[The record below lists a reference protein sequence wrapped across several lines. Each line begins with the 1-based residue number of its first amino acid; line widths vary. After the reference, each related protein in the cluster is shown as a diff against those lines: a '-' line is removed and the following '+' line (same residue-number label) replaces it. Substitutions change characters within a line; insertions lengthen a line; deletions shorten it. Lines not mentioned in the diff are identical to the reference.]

1 LTEKVW
7 LAAEYHLPITYSC
20 RMPFSSPFSAQCLPA
35 PGPATV
41 RLALIRTSIELF
53 GIVYTRD
60 TLFPAIRETTVMICP
75 PVRVGISKHVLRFY
89 KASQSGLVESIG
101 YREFAHAEGSLVIY
115 LEVPALL
122 QRIFVELL
130 SAIGY
135 WGQGSSLTY
144 CKQVYEEKPKT
155 EETVRPLDEMAGA
168 SIGNR
173 VTAFM
178 TDWRKKDT
186 TWEMVIGHESD
197 QFLETKLFVFPPE
210 VCEQQSKGQ
219 WLVSRSL
226 E

>member
-53 GIVYTRD
+53 GIAYTRD
-60 TLFPAIRETTVMICP
+60 TLFPAIRETAVMICP
-75 PVRVGISKHVLRFY
+75 PVRVGVSNHVLRLH
-89 KASQSGLVESIG
+89 KASQSGLAESIG
-101 YREFAHAEGSLVIY
+101 YREFAQADGNLVIY
-115 LEVPALL
+115 LEVPAMLKRL
-122 QRIFVELL
+122 FVELL
-130 SAIGY
+130 YGVGY

-155 EETVRPLDEMAGA
+155 EEVVRPLDEMVNT
-168 SIGNR
+168 SIGNQ

-178 TDWRKKDT
+178 TDCRVKDT
-186 TWEMVIGHESD
+186 NWEMVIGQESA
-197 QFLETKLFVFPPE
+197 QFLETRLFVFPLE
-210 VCEQQSKGQ
+210 LCEQQSRGQ